1 MTHSSG
7 RGAKALLLFLAILAA
22 ALLTVGLCK
31 NLLLVQIDNPE
42 MLIWVSEGDVLV
54 HTYMHSMYQVPVS
67 ERFRIERGHFMLF
80 HVKTDSYAAL
90 EYLGLQ
96 RKDEPN
102 VDEKFRE
109 FSIPS
114 ASIGNHALRLHDSDI
129 PLGTHQD
136 KEGSIRVKLVEMPA
150 LMYVASLLR
159 R

>member
-7 RGAKALLLFLAILAA
+7 CGAKALLLFLVILAV

-42 MLIWVSEGDVLV
+42 VLARVSQGNVLV

-67 ERFRIERGHFMLF
+67 EKFRIERGHFRLF

-90 EYLGLQ
+90 ECLGLEE
-96 RKDEPN
+96 REEPN
-102 VDEKFRE
+102 VYLAFTE
-109 FSIPS
+109 FSIPA
-114 ASIGNHALRLHDSDI
+114 ASIGNHTLRLHDRDI

-136 KEGSIRVKLVEMPA
+136 KEGRIRVKLVEMPA
-150 LMYVASLLR
+150 LVYIARLFWR
-159 R
+159 

>member
-7 RGAKALLLFLAILAA
+7 RSPKTLVLVLVILAA

-42 MLIWVSEGDVLV
+42 VLAPVSEGDVLV

-67 ERFRIERGHFMLF
+67 EKFKIERGHFRLF

-90 EYLGLQ
+90 EYLGLE

-102 VDEKFRE
+102 VDVAFAE
-109 FSIPS
+109 FSIPA
-114 ASIGNHALRLHDSDI
+114 ASIGKHMLRLHDREI

-136 KEGSIRVKLVEMPA
+136 SNGRIRVKLVQ
-150 LMYVASLLR
+150 ASAVVYFARLLWR
-159 R
+159 